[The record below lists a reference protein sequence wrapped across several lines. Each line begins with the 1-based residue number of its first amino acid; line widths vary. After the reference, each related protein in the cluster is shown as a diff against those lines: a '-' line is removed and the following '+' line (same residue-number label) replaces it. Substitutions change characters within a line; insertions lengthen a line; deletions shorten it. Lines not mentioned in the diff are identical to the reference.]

1 MVISWVTRSS
11 WPQQYGCP
19 RHAIRRVIPS
29 QSLGIMPGFH
39 VPDGLDNVK
48 IKIQERLPV
57 RYPLPTGYIGGPWII
72 WFMRMLKSM
81 VSYRRLWVWA
91 LPRLEFQL
99 YSQNP
104 VSALGAPP
112 VTLGW
117 PYQSGIGSVPE
128 KVMGDFMFMVSISC
142 PPVGL
147 QCLDN

>member
-1 MVISWVTRSS
+1 MVISWVTCSS
-11 WPQQYGCP
+11 WLQQDGCP
-19 RHAIRRVIPS
+19 RHAMLRVIPS
-29 QSLGIMPGFH
+29 QCLGIMPGFH

-57 RYPLPTGYIGGPWII
+57 CYPLPTGYIGGPWII

-81 VSYRRLWVWA
+81 VSYRRLWD
-91 LPRLEFQL
+91 
-99 YSQNP
+99 
-104 VSALGAPP
+104 VSSTPPGCSCCTQKVPDKSGAPP